1 MLARAKVIL
10 ISDCPDD
17 TVRAMRMIPAHDVA
31 EALAL
36 AERLLGDPE
45 ASVAVIPD
53 GVSVIVEPSGR

>member
-1 MLARAKVIL
+1 
-10 ISDCPDD
+10 
-17 TVRAMRMIPAHDVA
+17 MRMIPAHDVT